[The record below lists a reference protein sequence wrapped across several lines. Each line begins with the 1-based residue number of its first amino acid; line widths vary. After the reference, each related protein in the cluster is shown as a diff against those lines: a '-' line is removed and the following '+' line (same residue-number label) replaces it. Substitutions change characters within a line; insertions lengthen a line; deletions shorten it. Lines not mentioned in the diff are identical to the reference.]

1 MRRHVLRTVALTS
14 ATLLAL
20 AALPASADEPGPV
33 EAGVFV
39 DKIEGLPTDFI
50 RGADVSSVLALEES
64 GVVFR
69 DSDGNPADL
78 FTTLAD
84 NGLNTVRIRVWNDP
98 FDEQGRSYG
107 GGNNDLDAA
116 VTIGQ
121 RATAAG
127 MDSLIN
133 FHLSDFW
140 ADPAKQQA
148 PKAWADMSV
157 SEKADATYDY
167 VADSLTVLR
176 DAGVDISMVQV
187 GNETNNSVAGV
198 EVGNWEQMAEIFNAG
213 SRAVRDVLP
222 DAQVALH
229 FTNPETSGRYAGYA
243 QQLATHN
250 VDYDVFASSWYPYWH
265 GSLSNLTSVLSDIAT
280 TYNKDVMV
288 VETSWTY
295 TLDDGDGWQNTIDA
309 SKASTLYPI
318 SPQGQADLL
327 HDVMEAVHNVGD
339 AGVGVVYWEPAW
351 LPVGPPEE
359 IDNNRTLWEEFGSGW
374 ASSYA
379 SGYDPHD
386 AGQWYGGSAVD
397 NQALFTFD
405 GRPLDS
411 LGVFSHVYTGAVTE
425 KSLASIDPVAVEVTA
440 GETITLPDEVT
451 LRFNDGSTD
460 TESVTWDDYSTLTD
474 VGAHEVAGTTSSG
487 VAVTATITIV
497 EVNVLLNPSFEDADL
512 SMWDIDGTGIAREE
526 TSDSSHG
533 AFSLKF
539 WNGTNYTFTVSQT
552 LTGLTPG
559 TYTMRA
565 TSQGGDAGENDV
577 LTVSATTTQGT
588 TRGDLALNGWQQW
601 ATTTVEDVT
610 VPDDGTITVT
620 LTGELT
626 GNAWGTLDNVVLTPT
641 GAATSPDTG
650 GAPDGGTTPDTEETP
665 DTPSP
670 GTETTPG
677 QDGTAPDTTTDVPAS
692 GQDTPSTGGLADT
705 GISLVIAGLAGALLL
720 AGGITVWLRKRA
732 A

>member
-116 VTIGQ
+116 VAIGQ

-318 SPQGQADLL
+318 STATGS
-327 HDVMEAVHNVGD
+327 MEA
-339 AGVGVVYWEPAW
+339 
-351 LPVGPPEE
+351 
-359 IDNNRTLWEEFGSGW
+359 R
-374 ASSYA
+374 
-379 SGYDPHD
+379 
-386 AGQWYGGSAVD
+386 
-397 NQALFTFD
+397 
-405 GRPLDS
+405 
-411 LGVFSHVYTGAVTE
+411 VFS
-425 KSLASIDPVAVEVTA
+425 VTA
-440 GETITLPDEVT
+440 PV
-451 LRFNDGSTD
+451 
-460 TESVTWDDYSTLTD
+460 
-474 VGAHEVAGTTSSG
+474 
-487 VAVTATITIV
+487 
-497 EVNVLLNPSFEDADL
+497 
-512 SMWDIDGTGIAREE
+512 
-526 TSDSSHG
+526 
-533 AFSLKF
+533 
-539 WNGTNYTFTVSQT
+539 
-552 LTGLTPG
+552 
-559 TYTMRA
+559 
-565 TSQGGDAGENDV
+565 
-577 LTVSATTTQGT
+577 
-588 TRGDLALNGWQQW
+588 
-601 ATTTVEDVT
+601 
-610 VPDDGTITVT
+610 
-620 LTGELT
+620 
-626 GNAWGTLDNVVLTPT
+626 
-641 GAATSPDTG
+641 
-650 GAPDGGTTPDTEETP
+650 
-665 DTPSP
+665 
-670 GTETTPG
+670 
-677 QDGTAPDTTTDVPAS
+677 
-692 GQDTPSTGGLADT
+692 
-705 GISLVIAGLAGALLL
+705 
-720 AGGITVWLRKRA
+720 
-732 A
+732 